1 MAVGKLLR
9 SCGLRL
15 GTVKWRGVMIRAGEG
30 GVAYFVRQTPKED
43 DSSRIQER
51 PPPHF
56 KSTHGFQ
63 TPSALMSPDWIAC
76 RSFSGQTSVYLPIFL
91 SLWASLLSSRQNS
104 VERHLFKKELS
115 ECEITVQMP
124 KYSVLTVLPSWKV
137 MFWVSALT
145 GIWNGLPEENVIVRR
160 LLWRPNGL
168 LSCVWFKYQLNL
180 RCFS

>member
-124 KYSVLTVLPSWKV
+124 KYSVLTVTAQLESDV
-137 MFWVSALT
+137 LGFS
-145 GIWNGLPEENVIVRR
+145 INWNLKWTARGKCYCSEAAMET
-160 LLWRPNGL
+160 
-168 LSCVWFKYQLNL
+168 
-180 RCFS
+180 